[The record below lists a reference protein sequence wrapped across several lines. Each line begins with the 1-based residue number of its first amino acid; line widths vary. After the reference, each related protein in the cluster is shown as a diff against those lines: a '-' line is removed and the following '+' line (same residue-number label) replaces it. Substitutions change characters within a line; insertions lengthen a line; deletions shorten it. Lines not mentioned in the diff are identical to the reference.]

1 MTAGAAD
8 DIERAAGLAR
18 RMVAE
23 LGMSDLGPICVKEA
37 HGPAS
42 QALLDRVEETSRRM
56 LEEQLGRARG
66 IVRERRGAI
75 DQLVEALLER
85 DTLGAEEI
93 RGCFG
98 LASATIA
105 RAPAPR

>member
-23 LGMSDLGPICVKEA
+23 LGMSELGPVCVKEA
-37 HGPAS
+37 HAPVS
-42 QALLDRVEETSRRM
+42 QALLDRVEETSRRL
-56 LEEQLGRARG
+56 LEAQLERARA
-66 IVRERRGAI
+66 IVRERREGI
-75 DQLVEALLER
+75 DRLVRALLER

-93 RGCFG
+93 RACFED
-98 LASATIA
+98 
-105 RAPAPR
+105 

>member
-8 DIERAAGLAR
+8 DIERAARLAR

-23 LGMSDLGPICVKEA
+23 LGMSELGPICVKEA

-42 QALLDRVEETSRRM
+42 QALLDRVEEASRRM
-56 LEEQLGRARG
+56 LDEQLARARKIVGDRRAG
-66 IVRERRGAI
+66 IDR
-75 DQLVEALLER
+75 LVGALLER

-93 RGCFG
+93 RACFG
-98 LASATIA
+98 DSA
-105 RAPAPR
+105 